1 MSKKIILSAD
11 DFGRNPYRNKAID
24 EAFSKDYI
32 KSAALIVNSPYSI
45 EAINLA
51 TRGGGYIKHI
61 HCHFNFTGG
70 LYTDYKA
77 ISLSMRANN
86 EWTDGE
92 KFRVQKQLQ
101 YGEIDTIDS
110 VKMVDIFYDEMVAKY
125 ELFMKLTG
133 GKANCNHV
141 DFHCWYNLSWPI
153 ALALRDFSI
162 RFKIKT
168 VRIIGCHQ
176 ESNPVMQI
184 LASIGLA
191 NGVKAYRSCN
201 IDFYLSNL
209 ESLKNEEIMEL
220 YVHPDYY
227 NSPLMDNSVSSYGHP
242 KRLLETQIS
251 DLLQKA
257 KDIEFISWT
266 EV

>member
-1 MSKKIILSAD
+1 MAKKIIISAD
-11 DFGRNPYRNKAID
+11 DFGRNPYRNQAID
-24 EAFSKDYI
+24 EAFSKGFI
-32 KSAALIVNSPYSI
+32 KCAALIVNSPYSI

-51 TRGGGYIKHI
+51 IRGGYIKHI

-70 LYTDYKA
+70 LYTDYNA
-77 ISLSMRANN
+77 ISQSMRENS
-86 EWTDGE
+86 EWTDGK
-92 KFRVQKQLQ
+92 KFRVQKQLP

-110 VKMVDIFYDEMVAKY
+110 VKMVGIFYDELVAQY
-125 ELFMKLTG
+125 ELFMKLTD

-141 DFHCWYNLSWPI
+141 DFHCYYNLSWPI

-162 RFKIKT
+162 RYQIKT

-176 ESNPVMQI
+176 ETNPIMQI
-184 LASIGLA
+184 LAHLGLA

-201 IDFYLSNL
+201 IDFYLCNL

-227 NSPLMDNSVSSYGHP
+227 KSPLMDNSVSYFGHP

-257 KDIEFISWT
+257 KDIEFVSWA